1 MEVPF
6 HQSQT
11 PWSQQTRNVRM
22 CTRVFTRALMS
33 SDLYISARIS
43 SGSPLKIAWMS
54 GGCKK
59 NKNKMGV
66 LNKAYQCIYTNQP
79 FYWPSCVFIT
89 NHETRHDGCHWTRTD
104 FADVSYK
111 KGQYL
116 MKVPVCITNR
126 LCTKLTA
133 VR

>member
-6 HQSQT
+6 QQSQT
-11 PWSQQTRNVRM
+11 PWSQQTRNACM

-59 NKNKMGV
+59 KKMGV

-79 FYWPSCVFIT
+79 FYWQSCVFIT
-89 NHETRHDGCHWTRTD
+89 NHETRHGRRHWTRTD
-104 FADVSYK
+104 FADVK
-111 KGQYL
+111 LQKGQYL
-116 MKVPVCITNR
+116 MKVCLTNR